1 MTPVSYSALRK
12 NLAHYMDKTCSN
24 RDPILVTRQGADS
37 VVMMSLAEFEGLTE
51 TVHLL
56 RSPAN
61 AKRLLDAMH
70 SADTGDLTSREML
83 E

>member
-1 MTPVSYSALRK
+1 MTPVSYSALRQ
-12 NLAHYMDKTCSN
+12 NLAHYMDETCSN

-37 VVMMSLAEFEGLTE
+37 VVMLSLAEYEGLME

-56 RSPAN
+56 RSPVN
-61 AKRLLDAMH
+61 AKRLLEAIN
-70 SADTGDLTSREML
+70 SAETGDFTGHEFV

>member
-1 MTPVSYSALRK
+1 MTPVSYSALRQ
-12 NLAHYMDKTCSN
+12 NLAHYMDETCSN

-37 VVMMSLAEFEGLTE
+37 VVMLSLAEYEGLME

-56 RSPAN
+56 RSPLN
-61 AKRLLDAMH
+61 ARRLIEAIH
-70 SADTGDLTSREML
+70 GAETGELTSYEIV